1 MLLKPRFAAINGET
15 AWGNAIEGATRS
27 GAHLAQSGSSEG
39 LGAPQTPEE
48 LKDGALNAAHR
59 QKQLALLRA
68 SGFEDGPALTVQST
82 DGDIPHGRELSFAWL
97 SGTVMTG
104 LTSVLLMGAA
114 LYVSFEGQDTFSTA
128 YEALRL
134 AAPRI
139 DQPVA
144 TDGDAKTSRLRPVA
158 ATRSDQEIVEA
169 SIRQT
174 VDGREIIRNQPF
186 TRIRATLA
194 TTATSLSA
202 DAPAYDPVAILNA
215 TQPLQA
221 ASLDVGTD
229 VYGTDVDGEVVVRQ
243 AALPPDFVPARSISD
258 QNAADFVRGS
268 SEFSVLGDETALAY
282 APSAP
287 GLDALAATEA
297 APGAAVVGVAENI
310 TVVPKN
316 VVGAEN
322 GLGRTERFLT
332 VREVGPLG
340 DTLTRNGFTRAQVA
354 MVEQTLANLML
365 PGGLPAGIR
374 LRILYGPLT
383 QDANSLVP
391 YRMSI
396 YRPEGAPG
404 DRHIATVALSDN
416 GQYVV
421 GLQPDWVEFP
431 EEDVE
436 QINVGNLPTVYRSI
450 WETGRKHD
458 LDDDTIERIIGMFA
472 YDVDMTKR
480 IAAGDSIEILQTQA
494 SPDAPAELLYV
505 GLTLSGTYR
514 QLYRFTNPDGGV
526 DFYDPDGET
535 GKRFL
540 NRRPLEGGGTLRSR
554 FGYRIHPIF
563 KTRRLHTGIDLA
575 ARTGTPIYAAGDG
588 VIQYYKWQSGYG
600 NKVEIQHVNGY
611 ETAYGHMSRYADGLG
626 VGSKVRQGQIIG
638 YVGSTGQ
645 STGPHL
651 HFEIKINGNLVDPLS
666 VKLPKDNVLPPQYRD
681 QFQQTIAQINDLM
694 ARDPA
699 PVAVAQAPAVS
710 Q

>member
-1 MLLKPRFAAINGET
+1 M
-15 AWGNAIEGATRS
+15 
-27 GAHLAQSGSSEG
+27 
-39 LGAPQTPEE
+39 
-48 LKDGALNAAHR
+48 
-59 QKQLALLRA
+59 LRA
-68 SGFEDGPALTVQST
+68 AGFEDSPALTVQST
-82 DGDIPHGRELSFAWL
+82 DGEIPQGRELSFAWL

-114 LYVSFEGQDTFSTA
+114 LYVSFQGQDTFSTA
-128 YEALRL
+128 YAALQL

-139 DQPVA
+139 EQPTA
-144 TDGDAKTSRLRPVA
+144 TDIMAKSSRLRPIA
-158 ATRSDQEIVEA
+158 ATRSDLEIIEA
-169 SIRQT
+169 AIRQN

-202 DAPAYDPVAILNA
+202 DAPAYDPVAILNK
-215 TQPLQA
+215 TQPLKV
-221 ASLDVGTD
+221 ASLDIATD
-229 VYGTDVDGEVVVRQ
+229 VYGTDVDGEVAVRQ
-243 AALPPDFVPARSISD
+243 AAMPANFVPTRSISD
-258 QNAADFVRGS
+258 QSAAEFVRGVA
-268 SEFSVLGDETALAY
+268 EATFFTDGPPQALAY
-282 APSAP
+282 ASF
-287 GLDALAATEA
+287 GLSNNSPT
-297 APGAAVVGVAENI
+297 PGVADNLLTGI
-310 TVVPKN
+310 
-316 VVGAEN
+316 AEN
-322 GLGRTERFLT
+322 VTVMPKSTLGADKGQGRTERFLT
-332 VREVGPLG
+332 VREVGPLA
-340 DTLTRNGFTRAQVA
+340 DTLVRNGFTSAQVV
-354 MVEQTLANLML
+354 MVENTLANLI
-365 PGGLPAGIR
+365 PAGGLPAGIR

-383 QDANSLVP
+383 SDPNSLVP

-396 YRPEGAPG
+396 YRPDGTQG
-404 DRHIATVALSDN
+404 DRHIATVALSDT

-458 LDDDTIERIIGMFA
+458 LDNDTIERIIGMFA

-480 IAAGDSIEILQTQA
+480 ITAGDTIEILETA
-494 SPDAPAELLYV
+494 ATPDAEPELLYV
-505 GLTLSGTYR
+505 GLNLGGTKR
-514 QLYRFTNPDGGV
+514 QLYRFTTPDGTV
-526 DFYDPDGET
+526 DFFDPDGET

-563 KTRRLHTGIDLA
+563 KTRRLHTGVDLA
-575 ARTGTPIYAAGDG
+575 APTGTPIYAAGDG
-588 VIQYYKWQSGYG
+588 VITYYKWQSGYG

-626 VGSKVRQGQIIG
+626 VGSKVRQGQVIG

-651 HFEIKINGNLVDPLS
+651 HFEVLINGNLVDPLS
-666 VKLPKDNVLPPQYRD
+666 VKLPKDNVLAQQYRGE
-681 QFQQTIAQINDLM
+681 FEQTMAQINDLL

-699 PVAVAQAPAVS
+699 PVSVAQAN
-710 Q
+710 